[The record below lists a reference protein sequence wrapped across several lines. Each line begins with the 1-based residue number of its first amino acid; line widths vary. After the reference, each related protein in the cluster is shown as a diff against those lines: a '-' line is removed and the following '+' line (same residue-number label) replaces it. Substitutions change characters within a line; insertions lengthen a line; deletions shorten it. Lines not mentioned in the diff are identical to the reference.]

1 MNPVPTTRAGHRPRV
16 AFLVWRDTGHPEG
29 GGSEVFVQRIA
40 ESTPEPLAARTYKLL
55 SSGSERGADLAKA
68 LLALSEDVR
77 DQRRN
82 EVRRN
87 ATKRQG
93 AMLLPIIV
101 CLAPVMLLFI
111 AGPLPSIIFGAK

>member
-1 MNPVPTTRAGHRPRV
+1 MRRGRGAIIDELNEALRLHTRGMSASK
-16 AFLVWRDTGHPEG
+16 AFM
-29 GGSEVFVQRIA
+29 RIA
-40 ESTPEPLAARTYKLL
+40 DSTPEPLAARTYKLL
-55 SSGSERGADLAKA
+55 ASGSERGADLAKA

-82 EVRRN
+82 EIRRQ
-87 ATKRQG
+87 ATRRQG
-93 AMLLPIIV
+93 AMLIPIIG